1 MKLIIIIWILLFL
14 SCFSVLSAQ
23 NFYKKFDK
31 HLDTTLKYKYN
42 ISMVPMPADKYFLD
56 SVNMFIEISKTNTK
70 QFDELRSAIESIL
83 KLKDIRYSI
92 AYPLF
97 KIYVSNF
104 QESVNYPLFVLKHA
118 FIKKELTTER
128 LGAVGYKEIYL
139 YNEILENCKINQ
151 AFKNQILNSDFL
163 KEDYKKVNAES
174 YQLFFK
180 KCNDGLSIDDMI
192 RKTGSK
198 KKKRTLKEI
207 KYMIQKD
214 NFNSLNLNTKTVK

>member
-1 MKLIIIIWILLFL
+1 MKLIIIIWILIFL
-14 SCFSVLSAQ
+14 NCFSFLSAQ

-31 HLDTTLKYKYN
+31 HLDTTLQHRYN
-42 ISMVPMPADKYFLD
+42 FSMVPMPADKYFLD
-56 SVNMFIEISKTNTK
+56 SVNKFIEISKTNTK
-70 QFDELRSAIESIL
+70 QFDQLRSAIETIL
-83 KLKDIRYSI
+83 KLNDIRYSI

-97 KIYVSNF
+97 KIYVNKF

-118 FIKKELTTER
+118 FIKKEVTTER

-139 YNEILENCKINQ
+139 FNEISEDCKLNQ
-151 AFKNQILNSDFL
+151 AFKNQILNSNFL
-163 KEDYKKVNAES
+163 KEDYKQVNTES

-180 KCNDGLSIDDMI
+180 NCNDGLSIDDMI
-192 RKTGSK
+192 RKTSSK
-198 KKKRTLKEI
+198 KKKKALKEI

>member
-14 SCFSVLSAQ
+14 SCFSILSAQ
-23 NFYKKFDK
+23 NFYNKFDK
-31 HLDTTLKYKYN
+31 HLDTTLQYKYN

-97 KIYVSNF
+97 KIYVNNF

-118 FIKKELTTER
+118 FIKKEVTTER

-163 KEDYKKVNAES
+163 KEDYKQVNAES

-180 KCNDGLSIDDMI
+180 NCNDELSIDDMI
-192 RKTGSK
+192 RKAGSRK
-198 KKKRTLKEI
+198 KKKALKEI
-207 KYMIQKD
+207 KYMIQQ
-214 NFNSLNLNTKTVK
+214 NTNDSHNNN

>member
-14 SCFSVLSAQ
+14 SCFSILSAQ
-23 NFYKKFDK
+23 NFYNKFDK
-31 HLDTTLKYKYN
+31 HLDTTLQYKYN

-70 QFDELRSAIESIL
+70 QFDELRSAI
-83 KLKDIRYSI
+83 

-97 KIYVSNF
+97 KIYVNNF

-118 FIKKELTTER
+118 FIKKEVTTER

-163 KEDYKKVNAES
+163 KEDYKQVNAES

-180 KCNDGLSIDDMI
+180 NCNDELSIDDMI
-192 RKTGSK
+192 RKAGSRK
-198 KKKRTLKEI
+198 KKKALKEI
-207 KYMIQKD
+207 KYMIQQ
-214 NFNSLNLNTKTVK
+214 NTNDSHNNN